1 MDYEKELYELCETIK
16 EEIGEA
22 NEKIKK
28 AGGKLS
34 GSDVEYIDKLT
45 HSLKSIQAV
54 MAMMED
60 DGEDEY
66 SGASYARNGRGGNR
80 GGSYRGGSYRGGS
93 YRGSSYDDGMMTGG
107 ENGSYARDGR
117 GRGSNARRDSMGRY
131 SSRMDGYSRHGD
143 VVESLREVMEEAP
156 DDRTRMEIQRLIEKM
171 EQR

>member
-45 HSLKSIQAV
+45 HSLKSIKAV
-54 MAMMED
+54 MAMMEE
-60 DGEDEY
+60 DGDEY
-66 SGASYARNGRGGNR
+66 SGRMSYARDGRGGR
-80 GGSYRGGSYRGGS
+80 SYRGGS
-93 YRGSSYDDGMMTGG
+93 YRGSSYDDGMMTDG
-107 ENGSYARDGR
+107 EGGSYARDGR

-156 DDRTRMEIQRLIEKM
+156 DERTRQEIQRLIEKM

>member
-16 EEIGEA
+16 EEIAEA
-22 NEKIKK
+22 NKKIKN

-45 HSLKSIQAV
+45 HSLKSIKAV

-60 DGEDEY
+60 EGEDEY
-66 SGASYARNGRGGNR
+66 SGASYARGGRGGNR
-80 GGSYRGGSYRGGS
+80 GGRSYRGGS

-107 ENGSYARDGR
+107 EGGSYARDGR

-156 DDRTRMEIQRLIEKM
+156 DDRTRQEIQRLIEKM

>member
-45 HSLKSIQAV
+45 HSLKSIKAV

-60 DGEDEY
+60 EDEDEY
-66 SGASYARNGRGGNR
+66 SGRMSYARGRGGR
-80 GGSYRGGSYRGGS
+80 SYRGGSYR
-93 YRGSSYDDGMMTGG
+93 YDDGMMMTGG
-107 ENGSYARDGR
+107 EGGSYARDGR

-143 VVESLREVMEEAP
+143 SVELLREAMEEAP

>member
-34 GSDVEYIDKLT
+34 AGDVDYIDKLT
-45 HSLKSIQAV
+45 HTLKSIKAV

-60 DGEDEY
+60 EEDDY
-66 SGASYARNGRGGNR
+66 SGRMSYARGG
-80 GGSYRGGSYRGGS
+80 RGGS
-93 YRGSSYDDGMMTGG
+93 YRGSSYRYDDGMMGG
-107 ENGSYARDGR
+107 GSYARGDNR

>member
-45 HSLKSIQAV
+45 HSLKSIKAV

-60 DGEDEY
+60 EGEDEY
-66 SGASYARNGRGGNR
+66 SGASYARGGRGGNR
-80 GGSYRGGSYRGGS
+80 DGRSYRGGS

-107 ENGSYARDGR
+107 EGGSYARDGR

-143 VVESLREVMEEAP
+143 VVESLRDVMEEAP
-156 DDRTRMEIQRLIEKM
+156 DERTRQEIQRLIEKM

>member
-1 MDYEKELYELCETIK
+1 MDYEKELYELCEKIK
-16 EEIGEA
+16 EEISEA

-34 GSDVEYIDKLT
+34 AGDVDYIDKLT
-45 HSLKSIQAV
+45 HSLKSIKAV

-60 DGEDEY
+60 EEDDY
-66 SGASYARNGRGGNR
+66 SGRMSYARGGRGGL
-80 GGSYRGGSYRGGS
+80 YRGGS

-107 ENGSYARDGR
+107 EGGSYARDGR

>member
-45 HSLKSIQAV
+45 HSLKSIKAV

-60 DGEDEY
+60 EGEDEY
-66 SGASYARNGRGGNR
+66 SGASYARGGNR
-80 GGSYRGGSYRGGS
+80 GGRSYRGGSYRGGN
-93 YRGSSYDDGMMTGG
+93 SYDDGMTGG
-107 ENGSYARDGR
+107 SYEQGGSYARDGR

-143 VVESLREVMEEAP
+143 VIESLREVMEEAP
-156 DDRTRMEIQRLIEKM
+156 DDRTRTEIQRLIEKM

>member
-45 HSLKSIQAV
+45 HSLKSIKAV
-54 MAMMED
+54 MAMMEEE
-60 DGEDEY
+60 GEDEY
-66 SGASYARNGRGGNR
+66 SGASYARGGRGGNR
-80 GGSYRGGSYRGGS
+80 GGSYRGGSSYDNGMMGGS
-93 YRGSSYDDGMMTGG
+93 YEQG
-107 ENGSYARDGR
+107 GSYARDGR